1 MNYSDRIVDDM
12 KQAMKAGQTER
23 VAALRML
30 RAAMIEL
37 QKSGEEV
44 TEELELKTLVK
55 QAKMRK
61 DSITQ
66 YEEAGREDLAAR
78 ERIDLAIIE
87 DYLPKQMSDDEIR
100 AAVVRIIAETGAAG
114 TEDFKVVMPKAIA
127 EAKGR
132 ADGARVQAVV
142 REELAKL
149 RE

>member
-1 MNYSDRIVDDM
+1 MNYSERIVEDM

-44 TEELELKTLVK
+44 TEELELKTLQK

-61 DSITQ
+61 DSIAQ
-66 YEEAGREDLAAR
+66 YEDAGRNDLAAR
-78 ERIDLAIIE
+78 EYVDLAIIE

-100 AAVVRIIAETGAAG
+100 AIVVRIIAETGATG
-114 TEDFKVVMPKAIA
+114 TGDFKVVMPKAIG

-132 ADGARVQAVV
+132 ADGGRVQAVV
-142 REELAKL
+142 RDELTKL
-149 RE
+149 QG

>member
-1 MNYSDRIVDDM
+1 MNYSERIVEDM

-100 AAVVRIIAETGAAG
+100 AVVVRIIAETGAAG
-114 TEDFKVVMPKAIA
+114 AGDFKVVMPKAIA
-127 EAKGR
+127 ETGGR

-142 REELAKL
+142 REELTRP